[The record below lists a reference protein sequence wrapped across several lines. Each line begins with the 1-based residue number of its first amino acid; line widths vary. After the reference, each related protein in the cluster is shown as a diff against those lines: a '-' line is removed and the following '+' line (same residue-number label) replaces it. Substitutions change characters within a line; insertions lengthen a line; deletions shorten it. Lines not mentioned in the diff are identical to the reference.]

1 MRGALNL
8 EVQPL
13 LRWLEEAGL
22 PEAALETQGETL
34 IVKLSPQRR
43 NRLLADAALRK
54 NLVRKVQGR
63 GFSRVAVEL

>member
-1 MRGALNL
+1 MFDQ

-34 IVKLSPQRR
+34 IVKLPPKRR
-43 NRLLADAALRK
+43 NRLLADTDLRK
-54 NLVRKVQGR
+54 DLVRKVQEM
-63 GFSRVAVEL
+63 GFSRVAIEL